1 MDRSFARRG
10 LERVKGLVSPGAPA
24 TFSVEVALAAD
35 PGDIKRES
43 GDIFYLEVDIRNNG
57 NTPLDSR
64 REDNPDYIS
73 YHWKSGAGASLDRDG
88 LRTPFLEAV
97 PPGARVVLP
106 MRVSVTPTAG
116 EAVIV
121 VDVVREG
128 VAWSSELGGSTV
140 DVGCTITSGGAA
152 GLMEGLLTRDSRVV
166 TGGAGVAEFWGARAD
181 ARHSGEEWG
190 WLDHPA
196 VLEECV
202 FPKLGGGQ
210 RNWLL
215 AMLERHTIPW
225 GGAWLSLGCG
235 EGAFELWL
243 LENGVADS
251 IAGIDVSPQAV
262 EIAGRQASE
271 RGLERA
277 RFEVADLNAGS
288 LPVGPFD
295 VVFTSMS
302 LHHVLELESAVSA
315 VEVALRDGGFFLA
328 NEYVGPSRFQFPL
341 EQKEAAERLIAA
353 LPRELRVH
361 SVESRRTGAAVF
373 KDKYLSR
380 TPEQWEEVDPSE
392 AVRSDEIVGVLERT
406 FAQSWVYPYGGSLL
420 HLVLEHIAS
429 NFDPGNARDRELIRL
444 LDACESGLIRSGL
457 FGSDFAVLVARRRAQ
472 APGTGAGEALSH
484 DQPA

>member
-10 LERVKGLVSPGAPA
+10 FERVRGLVSSGAPA
-24 TFSVEVALAAD
+24 AFYVEVALAAD
-35 PGDIKRES
+35 PGDIEREL
-43 GDIFYLEVDIRNNG
+43 GDIFYLEVDIRNTG
-57 NTPLDSR
+57 NTALDSR
-64 REDNPDYIS
+64 REGHPDYLS
-73 YHWKSGAGASLDRDG
+73 YHWKSDTGMTLDHDG
-88 LRTPFLEAV
+88 LRTPFLEPV
-97 PPGARVVLP
+97 PPGARAVLP
-106 MRVSVTPTAG
+106 MRVSVTPRAG

-140 DVGCTITSGGAA
+140 EVRCTISSESAA
-152 GLMEGLLTRDSRVV
+152 GLMAGLLTSDSRVE

-215 AMLERHTIPW
+215 AMLERHAIVS

-251 IAGIDVSPQAV
+251 IVGMDVSPQAV
-262 EIAGRQASE
+262 GIARREACA

-277 RFEVADLNAGS
+277 RFEVADLNTGS

-302 LHHVLELESAVSA
+302 LHHVLELEAAVSA
-315 VEVALRDGGFFLA
+315 IEGALRSGGFFLA
-328 NEYVGPSRFQFPL
+328 NEYVGPSRFQFSL
-341 EQKEAAERLIAA
+341 EQKEAAERLLAA
-353 LPRELRVH
+353 LPRELRLH
-361 SVESRRTGAAVF
+361 SVESRRAGAAVF
-373 KDKYLSR
+373 KDRYLSR
-380 TPEQWEEVDPSE
+380 TPGQWEEVDPSE
-392 AVRSDEIVGVLERT
+392 AVRSDEIIGVLERT

-429 NFDPGNARDRELIRL
+429 NFDPRSDRDRELIKL
-444 LDACESGLIRSGL
+444 LDACESGFMRSGL
-457 FGSDFAVLVARRRAQ
+457 FDSDFAVLVARRRAQ

-484 DQPA
+484 DQPT